1 MITLD
6 SLPLASILI
15 AAAAIAFAGLVHG
28 TLGFGFPL
36 VATPLIALVTGIK
49 TAVILVVPP
58 TLAVVIAAIVAG
70 GPFLP
75 TLRDWWR
82 MPFWMLLGAYAG
94 TRLFIAIDPAP
105 LTLLLACAILT
116 YLGLDWIGRGE
127 SQTVRRHRHASGT
140 LFGFLGGLFEGSV
153 NIAAPPLLIY
163 FLSLGLA
170 PGALVKALNLCFLT
184 GKTTQITTLAATGE
198 VANAVWISTL
208 PLCVIGIATSFCGT
222 RIRNR
227 VDAATYRRWLK
238 YALGAMALILFG
250 QFYALSGGANP

>member
-6 SLPLASILI
+6 SLPLASIVL
-15 AAAAIAFAGLVHG
+15 AAIAIAVAGLVHG

-36 VATPLIALVTGIK
+36 VATPLIALATGIK
-49 TAVILVVPP
+49 TAIILVVPP

-70 GPFLP
+70 GPFLA
-75 TLRDWWR
+75 TLREWWR
-82 MPFWMLLGAYAG
+82 MPLWMFAGAYTG

-105 LTLLLACAILT
+105 LTLLLALAILV
-116 YLGLDWIGRGE
+116 YLGLDSIGRG
-127 SQTVRRHRHASGT
+127 QWAIVRRHRHSSGV

-170 PGALVKALNLCFLT
+170 PAALVKALNLCFVT
-184 GKTTQITTLAATGE
+184 GKTTQLTTLAATGE
-198 VANAVWISTL
+198 VAAAVWWSTV
-208 PLCVIGIATSFCGT
+208 PLCVIGVATSLAGT

-227 VDAATYRRWLK
+227 VDAITYRRWLK
-238 YALGAMALILFG
+238 YALAAMALILFV
-250 QFYALSGGANP
+250 QFYTLLGRA

>member
-6 SLPLASILI
+6 SLPLVSMAL
-15 AAAAIAFAGLVHG
+15 AAAAIAVAGLVHG

-49 TAVILVVPP
+49 TAVILVVLP

-70 GPFLP
+70 GPFLQ
-75 TLRDWWR
+75 TLKDWWR
-82 MPFWMLLGAYAG
+82 MPLWMLLGAYTG
-94 TRLFIAIDPAP
+94 TMLFIAIDPAP
-105 LTLLLACAILT
+105 LTLLLAAAIVIW
-116 YLGLDWIGRGE
+116 LGLDWIGRAE
-127 SQTVRRHRHASGT
+127 SRTVRRHRHESGM

-163 FLSLGLA
+163 FLSLGLT
-170 PGALVKALNLCFLT
+170 PVALVKALNLCFLT
-184 GKTTQITTLAATGE
+184 GKTTQLSTLAATGE
-198 VANAVWISTL
+198 VSAAVWLSTL
-208 PLCVIGIATSFCGT
+208 PLCVIGIATSLAGT

-238 YALGAMALILFG
+238 LALAAMALILFG
-250 QFYALSGGANP
+250 QFYALLNGGD

>member
-6 SLPLASILI
+6 SLPLASMAF
-15 AAAAIAFAGLVHG
+15 AAAAIAIAGLVHG

-36 VATPLIALVTGIK
+36 VATPLLALVTGIK
-49 TAVILVVPP
+49 TAVILVVLP

-70 GPFLP
+70 GSFSQ

-82 MPFWMLLGAYAG
+82 MPLWMLLGAYTG
-94 TRLFIAIDPAP
+94 TQLFIAIDPAP
-105 LTLLLACAILT
+105 LTLLLASAILIW
-116 YLGLDWIGRGE
+116 LGLDWIGRGE
-127 SQTVRRHRHASGT
+127 SRTVRRHRHKSGM

-170 PGALVKALNLCFLT
+170 PVALVKALNLCFMT
-184 GKTTQITTLAATGE
+184 GKTTQLTTLAATGE
-198 VANAVWISTL
+198 VTAAVWFSTL
-208 PLCVIGIATSFCGT
+208 PLCVIGIAFSLGGT

-238 YALGAMALILFG
+238 LALGAMALILFG
-250 QFYALSGGANP
+250 QFYALLNGAA